1 MPIFK
6 SLPIIKIINGKE
18 IRTSEAV
25 VVIDNSYKTNGE
37 SVVVVKEVT
46 NCDLF
51 LDSTTTDH
59 VVVKALTNVVV
70 RANESIDEEY
80 NEIELGKGACV
91 EFRKIGDYWYI
102 LSSDGLKGS

>member
-51 LDSTTTDH
+51 LDSATTDH

-70 RANESIDEEY
+70 RANETIDEEY